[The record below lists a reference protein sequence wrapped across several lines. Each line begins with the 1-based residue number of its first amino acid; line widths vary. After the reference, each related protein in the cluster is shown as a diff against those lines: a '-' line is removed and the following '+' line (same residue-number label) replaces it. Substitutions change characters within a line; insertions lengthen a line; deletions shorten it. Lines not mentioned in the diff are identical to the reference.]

1 MSKQYASLTR
11 YNSFQSSRLSKTVR
25 AQLKKL
31 RLLSSVWH
39 HFLNLSQN
47 DLNHLLDVVIKN
59 AQKRLFKITSL
70 INSPGV
76 DYKISVLVKEQ
87 PKKEETLK
95 EVASE
100 VIPKNTKKEDVI
112 KLIVEEQKVAKK
124 EESKKQ
130 NKQEQWKPKENPS
143 YTGFLD
149 SFLNAASQ
157 KKVKQSKYIPPK
169 SLPKPSN
176 DW

>member
-11 YNSFQSSRLSKTVR
+11 YNSFQSSRLSRTVR

-39 HFLNLSQN
+39 HFLNLGQD
-47 DLNHLLDVVIKN
+47 DLNHLLNVVINN

-76 DYKISVLVKEQ
+76 NYKISILVKEQ
-87 PKKEETLK
+87 PKNEETLK
-95 EVASE
+95 EVTSE

-112 KLIVEEQKVAKK
+112 KLIVEEQKSGQKRGIEK
-124 EESKKQ
+124 TKQ
-130 NKQEQWKPKENPS
+130 AGTVEAQREPQLH
-143 YTGFLD
+143 GFPR
-149 SFLNAASQ
+149 Q
-157 KKVKQSKYIPPK
+157 
-169 SLPKPSN
+169 LP
-176 DW
+176 